1 LQQLARDV
9 VVASASVAVLLF
21 LVAFAIA
28 GPSAELETSVGP
40 VVPRPGT
47 EALVAGRVV
56 AADGAGLEGAEIAVR
71 RSGRVLASARSDSSG
86 AFRLELTGGCS
97 TYAISLQARTLGEV
111 VGTTSRRRLCPGDSL
126 PVDARIVTQGHF
138 LWVPGPR

>member
-1 LQQLARDV
+1 MTRDLF
-9 VVASASVAVLLF
+9 VASTSVAVLLF

-40 VVPRPGT
+40 VVPRPGSS
-47 EALVAGRVV
+47 AVVAGRVV
-56 AADGAGLEGAEIAVR
+56 AADGAGLEGAEIVVK
-71 RSGRVLASARSDSSG
+71 RSTRVLASARSDSSG
-86 AFRLELTGGCS
+86 AFRLELAGRCS
-97 TYAISLQARTLGEV
+97 MYAISLQARTLGEV

-126 PVDARIVTQGHF
+126 PVDARVVTQGHF

>member
-1 LQQLARDV
+1 L
-9 VVASASVAVLLF
+9 VACVSVAVLLF

-28 GPSAELETSVGP
+28 GPSPELETSVGP

-47 EALVAGRVV
+47 SALVAGRVV
-56 AADGAGLEGAEIAVR
+56 AADGAGLEGAEVAVE
-71 RSGRVLASARSDSSG
+71 RSGRVLASVRSDSAG
-86 AFRLELTGGCS
+86 AFRLELRGRCA
-97 TYAISLQARTLGEV
+97 TYAISLEARTLGEDV
-111 VGTTSRRRLCPGDSL
+111 RTTSRRRLCPGDSL